1 MTELQQQSV
10 GSSKRL
16 FFLVRISRINN
27 IFPAS
32 PIRDGVHRPL
42 MSRAHAQT
50 EPPLPHRKHVCVQ
63 TISHVSGKE
72 KQKEKPKYLLLYF
85 VVVLFFFLPICFER
99 EESTQLRREK
109 RCSTVEKPPAGRK
122 KSSNGRLM
130 QMMAAVII

>member
-16 FFLVRISRINN
+16 FFLVRISWINN

-85 VVVLFFFLPICFER
+85 VVVVLFFF
-99 EESTQLRREK
+99 
-109 RCSTVEKPPAGRK
+109 PPH
-122 KSSNGRLM
+122 LF
-130 QMMAAVII
+130 